1 LITQFPKTSILV
13 VDDVPENLLVLTELL
28 KDDYEVRVANS
39 GVRALRLAMQL
50 PTPDLIL
57 LDIMMPEMDGY
68 GVLRHLKSAE
78 ETASIPVIFLTALD
92 GVDDVVIG
100 LEMGAVDYITKPIQ
114 PLVVKARIHTQLQAQ
129 AVRQILTDKN
139 QWLEDEVQ
147 RRMRENE
154 KVQTVSILALAHLAE
169 IRDMDTGKHI
179 LRTQSYVRLLAQAMA
194 SHPKF
199 QSILTPNY
207 IDLLAKSAPLHDI
220 GKVGIP
226 DAILLKPGALN
237 AEEWTIMKTHAA
249 MGAKAIEM
257 AEQDV
262 DYQVPFLAV
271 AKEIAKGHHE
281 KWDGTG
287 YPSGLKGDQIPL
299 SARFMAIA
307 DVFDALVCKR
317 VYKKAMSYNDAL
329 SIIKDGRGKHFD
341 PDIADAFAANFDA
354 IVQIAHSLTD
364 DVTTEAVD

>member
-1 LITQFPKTSILV
+1 MITQFPKPSILV

-39 GVRALRLAMQL
+39 GARALRLAMQL

-68 GVLRHLKSAE
+68 EVLRHLKSSD

-92 GVDDVVIG
+92 GVDDLVSG

-114 PLVVKARIHTQLQAQ
+114 PLVVKARIHTQMQAQ
-129 AVRQILTDKN
+129 SARQMLADKN
-139 QWLEDEVQ
+139 QWLENEVQ

-154 KVQTVSILALAHLAE
+154 KIQTVSILALAHLAE

-179 LRTQSYVRLLAQAMA
+179 LRTQSYVRLLAQALA
-194 SHPKF
+194 NHPKF
-199 QSILTPNY
+199 QSILTPGY

-226 DAILLKPGALN
+226 DAILLKPGALS

-287 YPSGLKGDQIPL
+287 YPSGLKGNEIPL

-317 VYKKAMSYNDAL
+317 VYKKAMSYEDAL
-329 SIIKDGRGKHFD
+329 NIIKEGRGKHFD
-341 PDIADAFAANFDA
+341 PDIADAFVANFQD

-364 DVTTEAVD
+364 DAAQEATV